1 VIVVIRVLPILFLF
15 IAATAGAQTVGRSGG
30 FSGTYWNDWERGWHW
45 YEDPPEEPKARPAP
59 KGKAVSPEPKR
70 AAERVRKAPELVAF
84 EALQKRMEELQHIAY
99 MNPTEE
105 NVRNYLEM
113 QAFVVEKSSYF
124 ADVWQR
130 VVWATPD
137 LDYTVT
143 GRPVNAKALEVFN
156 DETQRERAQTVSA
169 LSKSHVLFFFFRS
182 DCPYC
187 HMFAPYLREFEAKFG
202 LKIEAVSLDGGPL
215 PEFPRPRIDNGIART
230 LDVKHVPALYLAD
243 PAAGRIT
250 PIGFGV
256 LSEGELLER
265 IQVVTRPDA
274 ESMVPSASKRVSL
287 R

>member
-1 VIVVIRVLPILFLF
+1 MVIRLLPIFFLF
-15 IAATAGAQTVGRSGG
+15 SAVIAGAQTMERSSG
-30 FSGTYWNDWERGWHW
+30 FSGTYWNDSERGWHW
-45 YEDPPEEPKARPAP
+45 YEDPPKEQIAP
-59 KGKAVSPEPKR
+59 KRKSAPAEPQSASK
-70 AAERVRKAPELVAF
+70 RVRQSPELVAF
-84 EALQKRMEELQHIAY
+84 EALKKRMEELQHIAY

-113 QAFVVEKSSYF
+113 QALVVEKSSYF

-156 DETQRERAQTVSA
+156 NETQLERGQTVSTLA
-169 LSKSHVLFFFFRS
+169 KNHVLFFFFRS

-202 LKIEAVSLDGGPL
+202 LKIEAVSLDGGAL
-215 PEFPRPRIDNGIART
+215 PEFPRPRIDNGISRT

-243 PAAGRIT
+243 PTSGKIT

-256 LSEGELLER
+256 LSESELLER
-265 IQVVTRPDA
+265 IQVVTRPNA
-274 ESMVPSASKRVSL
+274 ENMVPSASKRVSL